1 MDNYLETWISRG
13 MAEAQGQSVTWWR
26 IAQEAYFEHFW
37 PDAENLAKI
46 GPSRLIFSISDQRPR
61 T

>member
-1 MDNYLETWISRG
+1 

-46 GPSRLIFSISDQRPR
+46 GPRRLILSISGQRPR
-61 T
+61 TEAK